1 MADEQTPAPRK
12 WYHAIGPGLITAC
25 VVIGPGSIMT
35 STNVGAQQGFGM
47 VWVVVAAVLFMA
59 AFTVM
64 GARLGVVTGKS
75 ACDLI
80 ADKAGRKLA
89 VVIGLGVFFISAS
102 FQYGNNLGVHYAFE
116 GLGVQFQYMV
126 VVFNAVALIFL
137 FGFKNLY
144 RAVERMM
151 MIFVGLMLLA
161 FAANLIYSGPNLM
174 EFAKGLVPGGQ
185 SKIDLSVLALVG
197 TTFVVTAAFYQSYLV
212 RQKGWGPD
220 ELQSGIIDARVGAGI
235 MAVITLV
242 LMSTAATLLYPTFHK
257 QVEITAAHD
266 GNFKMGAIVERVDFD
281 KSVEALKEAEKKPP
295 EAKPRTLKKPT
306 EVADQL
312 KELFGGWGRTIF
324 CMGLFAAAFSSFL
337 VNSMIGGFILSDG
350 LGLGSRPEDPWPRR
364 LTAVVLLTGM
374 GVALFVLLVLKEQ
387 KPAQLIIF
395 AQAITVIAS
404 PLMAGALWWLAAN
417 EEVMGDQKN
426 RPLANVLAGIGFI
439 LLLSMS
445 IRVAVVSVWPAISKA
460 LG

>member
-1 MADEQTPAPRK
+1 
-12 WYHAIGPGLITAC
+12 L
-25 VVIGPGSIMT
+25 
-35 STNVGAQQGFGM
+35 
-47 VWVVVAAVLFMA
+47 
-59 AFTVM
+59 
-64 GARLGVVTGKS
+64 
-75 ACDLI
+75 
-80 ADKAGRKLA
+80 
-89 VVIGLGVFFISAS
+89 
-102 FQYGNNLGVHYAFE
+102 
-116 GLGVQFQYMV
+116 
-126 VVFNAVALIFL
+126 FNAVTLAFL

-144 RAVERMM
+144 QAVERMM
-151 MIFVGLMLLA
+151 MVFVGLMLVA
-161 FAANLIYSGPNLM
+161 FAANLIYSGPNLFA
-174 EFAKGLVPGGQ
+174 FAKGLVPGGQ

-212 RQKGWGPD
+212 RQKGWGPG
-220 ELQSGIIDARVGAGI
+220 ELRTGIIDARVGAGI

-257 QVEITAAHD
+257 QMEITETND
-266 GNFKMGAIVERVDFD
+266 SSRWEKGEIVQRAEFEKEVA
-281 KSVEALKEAEKKPP
+281 ALKTAKKNPP
-295 EAKPRTLKKPT
+295 IATSRKLKNPT

-312 KELFGGWGRTIF
+312 KNLFGGWGRPIF

-374 GVALFVLLVLKEQ
+374 IVALVVLLVLKEQ

-417 EEVMGDQKN
+417 EDVMGEERN
-426 RPLANVLAGIGFI
+426 RPLANMMAGLGFV
-439 LLLSMS
+439 LLLAMS
-445 IRVAVVSVWPAISKA
+445 IRVAVVSVWPAISEMF
-460 LG
+460 G

>member
-1 MADEQTPAPRK
+1 MADNNTPAPRR
-12 WYHAIGPGLITAC
+12 WYQSIGPGLITAC

-64 GARLGVVTGKS
+64 GARLGVVTGRS

-80 ADKAGRKLA
+80 AEKAGRKLA
-89 VVIGLGVFFISAS
+89 IVIGLGVFFISAS

-116 GLGVQFQYMV
+116 GLGVNFKFMV
-126 VVFNAVALIFL
+126 VVFNAVALVFL
-137 FGFKNLY
+137 FAFKNLY
-144 RAVERMM
+144 QAVERMM
-151 MIFVGLMLLA
+151 MVFVGLMLVA
-161 FAANLIYSGPNLM
+161 FAANLIYSGPNLL
-174 EFAKGLVPGGQ
+174 EFAKGLVPGGE

-212 RQKGWGPD
+212 RQKGWGTD
-220 ELQSGIIDARVGAGI
+220 ELRTGILDARVGAGI

-257 QVEITAAHD
+257 QMEITVAND
-266 GNFKMGAIVERVDFD
+266 SNFTKGAIVQRADFD
-281 KSVEALKEAEKKPP
+281 KAVATLKEAKKTPP
-295 EAKPRTLKKPT
+295 EANPRTLKKPT

-312 KELFGGWGRTIF
+312 KSLFGGWGRPIF

-350 LGLGSRPEDPWPRR
+350 LGLGSRPEEVWPRR

-374 GVALFVLLVLKEQ
+374 VVALVVLLVMKEK
-387 KPAQLIIF
+387 KPAELIIF

-417 EEVMGDQKN
+417 EDVMGEQRN
-426 RPLANVLAGIGFI
+426 RPLANVLAGLGFV
-439 LLLSMS
+439 LLVAMS
-445 IRVAVVSVWPAISKA
+445 IRVAVVSVWPAISK
-460 LG
+460 LFG